1 VYADVWPD
9 GVRRAL
15 RATADAAEAGE
26 DPMRAGQYHL
36 TLSQIWQ
43 DLTAR
48 LGYPDLVRRPAPEP
62 VTAPD
67 LVAAVR
73 EREGL

>member
-1 VYADVWPD
+1 MLQRPCPECGFEAAGVDRSDVAPLIRE
-9 GVRRAL
+9 V
-15 RATADAAEAGE
+15 
-26 DPMRAGQYHL
+26 
-36 TLSQIWQ
+36 SSVWQ